1 MDLDILQYNTLLM
14 NLLSLIFSSVSQVKL
29 NVNISVLVILGEILE
44 EQSSPSM
51 GCALLK
57 LLQFSQSPIRSI

>member
-29 NVNISVLVILGEILE
+29 NVNISVLLVILGI
-44 EQSSPSM
+44 
-51 GCALLK
+51 
-57 LLQFSQSPIRSI
+57 F

>member
-29 NVNISVLVILGEILE
+29 NVNISVLLVTLGEILE
-44 EQSSPSM
+44 RRRQA
-51 GCALLK
+51 GLVK
-57 LLQFSQSPIRSI
+57 LLQFSESH

>member
-29 NVNISVLVILGEILE
+29 NVNISVLVILGEILALHWL
-44 EQSSPSM
+44 
-51 GCALLK
+51 CATEAPPVL
-57 LLQFSQSPIRSI
+57 SESH